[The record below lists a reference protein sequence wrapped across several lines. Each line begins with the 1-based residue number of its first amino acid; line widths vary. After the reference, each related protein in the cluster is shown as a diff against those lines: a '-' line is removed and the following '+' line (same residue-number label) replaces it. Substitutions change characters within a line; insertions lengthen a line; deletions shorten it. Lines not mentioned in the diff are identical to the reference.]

1 MPLLPFFKGRHL
13 WTIILGHLV
22 FRKLHLQWNTIA
34 LIKSTFWNKQ
44 VKKSSFWSECHK
56 TLKLS
61 NTSPLRESL
70 SAELKLFHQRGKWR
84 VERREGKE
92 CECYLV
98 NFLRK
103 TPLVLYQQAGAAVLP
118 GAWLLST
125 GSGDKVQQHQGEAG
139 SPFTHTFTCHSQSS
153 EWLFSL
159 ILRKSNLGMG
169 QTGNFLESNDFH
181 YKPKVK
187 MLVQG
192 CVIMK
197 LVISS

>member
-103 TPLVLYQQAGAAVLP
+103 TPLMLYQQARAAVPP
-118 GAWLLST
+118 GLGSFQQDQGTRSSSTKVRQVLLS
-125 GSGDKVQQHQGEAG
+125 
-139 SPFTHTFTCHSQSS
+139 PTFTCHSQSS

-181 YKPKVK
+181 YKPKAK